1 MTTIL
6 LATTA
11 IIIVLAALGIFIAMM
26 LRRVV
31 PTNMVHIVQSSTKT
45 TPYGRGKAA
54 GNTYYEFPS
63 WVPVLGVTVTQ
74 FPESIF
80 KINLDNYEAYDSARL
95 PFVVDVVS
103 FFKVDNAETAAQ
115 RVSNFQELN
124 TQLMAVVQGSVRR
137 ILATNTLEQIMESRA
152 ELGNQF
158 TNEVRDQ
165 IKEWGVLPVKMIEFM
180 DLRDAKESNVIAN
193 IMAKEKSRIEME
205 SRIKVAENNQ
215 GAQLREIDAKR
226 TVEVQRQDAEQQV
239 GLRTAEKDRE
249 VGIANEQANQRIM
262 EQSKITAEKQM
273 EVKKVNDVKSA
284 EIARDVAEVKA
295 DQDRKVAEVRAEQER
310 TVRVISAD
318 AEKESKQKVAD
329 ADLYVA
335 TKDAEGIR
343 LKGFADADAE
353 KALLMAPVDTQIEL
367 AKEIGSN
374 QGYQQYLISIK
385 QIDVSKEVGIE
396 MAKAM
401 QQAELKVIA
410 NAGDMQ
416 GGIAKLG
423 DAFSVAGG
431 MNLTGMLSAVAQ
443 TDEGKSLIDRLVKK

>member
-1 MTTIL
+1 MYFIIAGIL
-6 LATTA
+6 LAVFVSF
-11 IIIVLAALGIFIAMM
+11 IFLAMV

-45 TPYGRGKAA
+45 TPYGRGKPA

-180 DLRDAKESNVIAN
+180 DLRDARDSNVIAN
-193 IMAKEKSRIEME
+193 IMQKEKSRIEME

-215 GAQLREIDAKR
+215 GAQLKEIDAKR

-249 VGIANEQANQRIM
+249 VGIATEQANQSIM
-262 EQSKITAEKQM
+262 AQSKITAEKQM

-284 EIARDVAEVKA
+284 EIAREVAEVKA
-295 DQDRKVAEVRAEQER
+295 EQDRKVAEVKAEQEK
-310 TVRVISAD
+310 TVKIVSAE
-318 AEKESKQKVAD
+318 AEKEAKQKVAD

-335 TKDAEGIR
+335 VKESESIR
-343 LKGFADADAE
+343 LKGVAEADAE
-353 KALLMAPVDTQIEL
+353 KAILMAPVETQIEL
-367 AKEIGSN
+367 AKEIGGN

-385 QIDVSKEVGIE
+385 QIDISRDVGVE

-401 QQAELKVIA
+401 QHADLKVIA
-410 NAGDMQ
+410 NAGDIQ

-423 DAFSVAGG
+423 DAFTTSGG
-431 MNLTGMLSAVAQ
+431 MNLTGMLSALAQ
-443 TDEGKSLIDRLVKK
+443 TAEGKALVDRFTKPSN